1 LHAPYFS
8 ILLCLMPD
16 NFTRQDERAG
26 AYNVANFVPNF
37 VVKSKVH
44 IEIHKPVCKQSLW
57 LAYFCS
63 GTNQRLCLQTVCEY
77 YYELLNLTKFGTKF
91 ATFREKLCEINCNG
105 LNFFY
110 FHAIYNLI
118 YSLPVL
124 LWLGNYRHSFKGF
137 QKLLGGGGGGG
148 GGCHPSV
155 QKCWQLFWHIRFHS
169 TYVSKTWNSPF
180 TDLNLKRRRI
190 FLET

>member
-1 LHAPYFS
+1 
-8 ILLCLMPD
+8 MPD

-105 LNFFY
+105 LNLFAFH
-110 FHAIYNLI
+110 HAIYNLI
-118 YSLPVL
+118 YSLPVP

-137 QKLLGGGGGGG
+137 QKLLGGGG
-148 GGCHPSV
+148 V
-155 QKCWQLFWHIRFHS
+155 ATL
-169 TYVSKTWNSPF
+169 VSKSADNYFDILGSTVRMLVKLEIRHYRSKFETPK
-180 TDLNLKRRRI
+180 DLPRNMEI
-190 FLET
+190 YFYVN